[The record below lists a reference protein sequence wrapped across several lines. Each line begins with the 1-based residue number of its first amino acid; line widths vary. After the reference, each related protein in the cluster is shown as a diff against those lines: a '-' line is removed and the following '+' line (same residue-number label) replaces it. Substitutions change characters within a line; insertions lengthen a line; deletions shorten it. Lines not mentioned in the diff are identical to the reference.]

1 MIKFELMSLC
11 GVTREVLLKTGAAL
25 SSCVAVGSL
34 DMEAVCCAWGGPRS
48 REPGVPTLQCWS
60 SAGPPSQL
68 FHARTRNKLVSCLSH
83 YLGTQPN

>member
-34 DMEAVCCAWGGPRS
+34 DMEAVCCAWGDRGRGNRES
-48 REPGVPTLQCWS
+48 RPC
-60 SAGPPSQL
+60 SAGAAPDRLPNFST
-68 FHARTRNKLVSCLSH
+68 HAQEINLYLV
-83 YLGTQPN
+83 